1 MFDTCKMMF
10 RLCDCSTLS
19 KDKMNDLVELIL
31 FHDIQ
36 SLEDHE
42 LKLVEFGIFCLKR
55 FKCSIIEEI
64 EWRKRQIVRF

>member
-19 KDKMNDLVELIL
+19 KDKMNELVELIL

-42 LKLVEFGIFCLKR
+42 LKLVEFGIF
-55 FKCSIIEEI
+55 
-64 EWRKRQIVRF
+64 V